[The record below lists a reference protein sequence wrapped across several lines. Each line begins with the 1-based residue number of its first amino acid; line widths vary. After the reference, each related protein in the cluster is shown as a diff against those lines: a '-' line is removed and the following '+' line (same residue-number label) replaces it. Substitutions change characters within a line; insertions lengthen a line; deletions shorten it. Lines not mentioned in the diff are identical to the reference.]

1 MRAFLACFSQ
11 LSHAVKFLSTWPD
24 TAIAFPVSG
33 RSLRNVC
40 GMKQGMNECYDL
52 NSYVGQ
58 EVDRDCHIYFFQS
71 GTCSLIYT
79 CPEGMAEPGQRG
91 K

>member
-1 MRAFLACFSQ
+1 
-11 LSHAVKFLSTWPD
+11 
-24 TAIAFPVSG
+24 
-33 RSLRNVC
+33 
-40 GMKQGMNECYDL
+40 MKQGMNECYDL

-91 K
+91 KWCQAPSNVQNQSFLNLEEKKNVELT